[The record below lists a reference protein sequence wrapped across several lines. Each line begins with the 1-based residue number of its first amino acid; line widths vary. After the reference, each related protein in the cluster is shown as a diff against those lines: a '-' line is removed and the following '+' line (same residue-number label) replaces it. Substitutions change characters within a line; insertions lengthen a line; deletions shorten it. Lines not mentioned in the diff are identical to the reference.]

1 MSGIDWLIWKSKK
14 ALIDTK
20 SQAFTL
26 TLGNTPYLLP
36 GSEQTDREILAIYNA
51 SDSIIYIG
59 GADVTVNNGFP
70 VASSKYF
77 IIPAVKNIYAICG
90 SAGKSIRLLELK

>member
-1 MSGIDWLIWKSKK
+1 MSGIDWLIWKAKK
-14 ALIDTK
+14 ALIEAK

-26 TLGNTPYLLP
+26 TNSNIAYLLP
-36 GSEQTDREILAIYNA
+36 GSEQSDREIIGIYNA
-51 SDSIIYIG
+51 SNSIIYIG

-70 VASSKYF
+70 IASSKHI
-77 IIPAVKNIYAICG
+77 IIPAVKNIYAVCG